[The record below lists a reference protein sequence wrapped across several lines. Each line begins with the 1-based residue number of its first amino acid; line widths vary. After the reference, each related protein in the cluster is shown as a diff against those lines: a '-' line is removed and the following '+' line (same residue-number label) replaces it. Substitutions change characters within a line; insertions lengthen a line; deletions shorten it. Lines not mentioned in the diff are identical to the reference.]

1 MADPRRK
8 GARGEREWAAYLRGL
23 GLEARRVPLS
33 GAAPGY
39 GGDVESAVPGL
50 GRVLWQVKRR
60 RRLPGW
66 LSLEGVDAVALRED
80 RGGWYV
86 LLPAELWARMLG
98 LTSRS
103 PQGSNKRS
111 P

>member
-33 GAAPGY
+33 GSAPGY
-39 GGDVESAVPGL
+39 GGDVESYLPQGT
-50 GRVLWQVKRR
+50 RVLWQVKRR
-60 RRLPGW
+60 GRLPGW
-66 LSLEGVDAVALRED
+66 LSVDGVDAVALRED

-86 LLPAELWARMLG
+86 LLPAELWARMVG
-98 LTSRS
+98 LTARP
-103 PQGSNKRS
+103 PQGANTRS
-111 P
+111 S

>member
-8 GARGEREWAAYLRGL
+8 GARGEREWAAYLRSL
-23 GLEARRVPLS
+23 GWEARRVPLS

-39 GGDVESAVPGL
+39 GGDVESHVPGL

-60 RRLPGW
+60 GGLPRW
-66 LSLEGVDAVALRED
+66 LGLEGVDAVALRED

-86 LLPAELWARMLG
+86 LLPAELWARMVG
-98 LTSRS
+98 LTARP
-103 PQGSNKRS
+103 PQDSHKRS
-111 P
+111 T

>member
-39 GGDVESAVPGL
+39 GGDVESYLPDG

-60 RRLPGW
+60 GRLPGW
-66 LSLEGVDAVALRED
+66 LSLEEVDAVALRED

-86 LLPAELWARMLG
+86 LMPAELWARLVGLG
-98 LTSRS
+98 R
-103 PQGSNKRS
+103 R
-111 P
+111 